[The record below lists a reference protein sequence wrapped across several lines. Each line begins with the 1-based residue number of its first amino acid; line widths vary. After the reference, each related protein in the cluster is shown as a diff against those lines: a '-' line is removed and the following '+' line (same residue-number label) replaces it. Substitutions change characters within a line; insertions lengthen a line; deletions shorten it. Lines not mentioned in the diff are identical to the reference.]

1 MASWRVVPVTLLCT
15 LLLGTAGAQGPS
27 GAALYRDGQ
36 LDAAFRALQPEAARG
51 DAQAQFLLGELH
63 YNGFATARN
72 RPEALRW
79 YRLAAAQGYAPA
91 QLMVAE
97 MLLDDGRS
105 PAEWRE
111 GEAALRGAA
120 EQDLSVP
127 DGAPADARR
136 LLTGLLLGEF
146 LPEARVRHPAQA
158 AALLA
163 RWADGGDAIS
173 AQKLADLYETGVEDP
188 DPARR
193 LPADR
198 QSFLFWTNRA
208 ATMPQDG
215 PSTRGPRLTAEA
227 ARLEQAGDLNEAIKV
242 YGEAADLGHVPAM
255 LRLAEV
261 LLATPDR
268 KGTGRFWLERAA
280 ERDSAEANLLLGQ
293 LLLGE
298 GDAVRAAHHFEVAT
312 RGQYRSEDTRQ
323 AAALALARLLA
334 AGAPDLPADVPRA
347 VQVLQYGTPARTPEA
362 LNVLAD
368 LLLAQPTW
376 TALTVNDAMNAR
388 LKAALG
394 GLRSAQRTLIWDH
407 FTRRYP
413 ESPRW
418 QPAATDLQ
426 TMVDWVRR
434 DAQLGDH
441 QGLYLLA
448 QLTLHGLHGIP
459 ASEAAARDLLSRA
472 VAAGSSD
479 ASRTLKYLTVP
490 PPTPRVTAQ
499 QAQAALKL
507 AQDGRRDAQMF
518 LASMYLSGNGVPRDL
533 RQALRWTV
541 TAAEGGDV
549 EAMLSAA
556 GLYRA
561 GIGTPH
567 DSTAASAWQVQA
579 VRAGVPPVERTLLG
593 AWYADGI
600 GLKPDPARAVALY
613 RDAAEFN
620 EPVAKLLLGRTLLF
634 GTGVTVDTQEGVR
647 WIRLAAEQG
656 VVDAQILMGDLY
668 AEGQHVPKDAELAV
682 TWRRR
687 AADQGSMSALTE
699 LAWMALRGEGM
710 SPDPV
715 QARQWAETA
724 AARGQRDA
732 LLVLANVYS
741 EGLGVPR
748 DPLRAVEYSRQAAE
762 RGSAV
767 GAYYTGMVYLTGT
780 GVARDLQQARV
791 WLERARDLGSPEA
804 AAQLRRLA
812 P

>member
-1 MASWRVVPVTLLCT
+1 MSSWRAVPVTILYILT
-15 LLLGTAGAQGPS
+15 LSTAGAQVTS

-63 YNGFATARN
+63 YNGFATPRN

-97 MLLDDGRS
+97 MLLDEGRS

-120 EQDLSVP
+120 EQELRVP
-127 DGAPADARR
+127 EGAPADARR
-136 LLTGLLLGEF
+136 SLTALLLGEF
-146 LPEARVRHPAQA
+146 LPEARMRHPAQA

-173 AQKLADLYETGVEDP
+173 AQKLADLYETGVDDP

-198 QSFLFWTNRA
+198 ERFLFWTNRA

-215 PSTRGPRLTAEA
+215 PTTQGPRLTAEA

-242 YGEAADLGHVPAM
+242 YWEAADLGHVPAM
-255 LRLAEV
+255 VRLAEV

-268 KGTGRFWLERAA
+268 KGPGRGWLERAA
-280 ERDSAEANLLLGQ
+280 ELDAAKANLLLGQ

-312 RGQYRSEDTRQ
+312 RGQDRSEDTRQ

-347 VQVLQYGTPARTPEA
+347 VEVLRFSARTPEA

-394 GLRSAQRTLIWDH
+394 GLRSAQRTVIWDH

-418 QPAATDLQ
+418 QPAAADLQ

-434 DAQLGDH
+434 DAQVGDDR
-441 QGLYLLA
+441 GLYLLA

-490 PPTPRVTAQ
+490 PATPRVTAQ

-507 AQDGRRDAQMF
+507 AQDGRRDVQMF
-518 LASMYLSGNGVPRDL
+518 LASMYLSGDGVPRDL

-549 EAMLSAA
+549 EAMLSASA
-556 GLYRA
+556 LYRA

-579 VRAGVPPVERTLLG
+579 VRAGVPPAERTRLG

-600 GLKPDPARAVALY
+600 GLKPDPVRAVALY
-613 RDAAEFN
+613 RDATEFN
-620 EPVAKLLLGRTLLF
+620 EPVAQGLLGSALLF
-634 GTGVTVDTQEGVR
+634 GIGVAMDTQEGVR

-656 VVDAQILMGDLY
+656 MLGAQEILGDLY
-668 AEGQHVPKDAELAV
+668 AEGQHVPKDAGLAV

-687 AADQGSMSALTE
+687 AADQGSMGALTE
-699 LAWMALRGEGM
+699 LAWMALDGEGM
-710 SPDPV
+710 SRDPA

-724 AARGQRDA
+724 ASRGYRDA
-732 LLVLANVYS
+732 LLLLAHMYGGGIGIPH
-741 EGLGVPR
+741 EPG
-748 DPLRAVEYSRQAAE
+748 RAVEYSRQAAE
-762 RGSAV
+762 RGSAD
-767 GAYYTGMVYLTGT
+767 GAYNLGMAYLTGT

-791 WLERARDLGSPEA
+791 WLERAQALGSAEA